1 MVIPSSK
8 LWRKKEIFK
17 KSFQIKITIAW
28 IEYGMGKHVLT
39 PLFLWWFHLCLR
51 EIPARRR
58 FQKEKNVEKYI
69 DISITYFFTF
79 GSNGSEMESQIFAY
93 FTAECELCTLSL
105 WPFWTCEYIKN
116 HKWSSF
122 TSHFFIVTNWTSSV
136 CKSTNSQRGKK
147 ANFFPTFFVENT
159 QQNTMNNWWFRFDG
173 GAQFLFTQFTRIS
186 LEIMLK
192 NYNFSEMI

>member
-1 MVIPSSK
+1 MYACKTLRRWHLQNEMLNVSFQIWRLAKFTNWKPNGMVIPSSK
-8 LWRKKEIFK
+8 LWRKNEIFK

-93 FTAECELCTLSL
+93 FFTAECELCALSL

-122 TSHFFIVTNWTSSV
+122 TSHFFYCNQL
-136 CKSTNSQRGKK
+136 N
-147 ANFFPTFFVENT
+147 
-159 QQNTMNNWWFRFDG
+159 
-173 GAQFLFTQFTRIS
+173 
-186 LEIMLK
+186 
-192 NYNFSEMI
+192 